1 MMGPH
6 DGISALVRRERDMS
20 VWTSQAAVICKPAR
34 GSSAGQSP
42 AGLLILDFSAPRTVR
57 NQCFLLK
64 PLSLWYFV
72 RTAWTETVMKSHSHV
87 SSRAGL

>member
-1 MMGPH
+1 MGPH
-6 DGISALVRRERDMS
+6 NGISALVRREIDMN
-20 VWTSQAAVICKPAR
+20 VWTSQVAVICKPAR
-34 GSSAGQSP
+34 GSSLGQNP

-87 SSRAGL
+87 SRRPGL